1 MRDTLL
7 KDGRSVLWV
16 GAAGIDDG
24 ATLDVSRVRDVT
36 GVEYGTDALELVD
49 RVGFFGVGEGVWRSA
64 AIADHSNVSAAA
76 LRLLARLG
84 RYGICWDDSPV
95 YATERLVAIHTKTGG
110 AKKITLPREAVSVT
124 ERFPASASP
133 RIAGRSS
140 MNLRV
145 LKRRCSL

>member
-1 MRDTLL
+1 
-7 KDGRSVLWV
+7 VLWV

-76 LRLLARLG
+76 LRQLARASG
-84 RYGICWDDSPV
+84 VTEYVEDDSPV

-124 ERFPASASP
+124 EAFSGKRVAENCRTFEYEFASP
-133 RIAGRSS
+133 ETALFIIE
-140 MNLRV
+140 
-145 LKRRCSL
+145 